1 MNSPSN
7 GFKNESD
14 ELANQSSSSLD
25 PISPEPQKGP
35 ISFLSGSITSLSF
48 SFLSLFISKK
58 IVIYFSIH
66 SPNYSSPFAQSIAS
80 GFKTLIIGIS
90 FLATFT
96 FGFIGLGL
104 FLVFIRSLIEG
115 NKDKTDQHLTIKL
128 SYLDLS
134 MTLHDLGLLVLLLS
148 PGMLLSILLLSTF
161 AAGG

>member
-14 ELANQSSSSLD
+14 ELANSSASPIGTASS
-25 PISPEPQKGP
+25 EPKKGP
-35 ISFLSGSITSLSF
+35 LSFFSGSITSLSF
-48 SFLSLFISKK
+48 SLLCLFISKK
-58 IVIYFSIH
+58 IVLYFSIH
-66 SPNYSSPFAQSIAS
+66 TPNYSSPIAQSIAS

-115 NKDKTDQHLTIKL
+115 NKDKTD
-128 SYLDLS
+128 
-134 MTLHDLGLLVLLLS
+134 
-148 PGMLLSILLLSTF
+148 
-161 AAGG
+161 

>member
-14 ELANQSSSSLD
+14 KSANPSSSSLD
-25 PISPEPQKGP
+25 TTSPEPKKGP
-35 ISFLSGSITSLSF
+35 LSFLSGSITSLSF

-58 IVIYFSIH
+58 IVLYFSIH
-66 SPNYSSPFAQSIAS
+66 SPNYSSPIAQSIAS

-90 FLATFT
+90 FLATYT

-115 NKDKTDQHLTIKL
+115 NNEKKD
-128 SYLDLS
+128 
-134 MTLHDLGLLVLLLS
+134 
-148 PGMLLSILLLSTF
+148 
-161 AAGG
+161 

>member
-14 ELANQSSSSLD
+14 DLANSSAVPIATSS
-25 PISPEPQKGP
+25 EPKKGP
-35 ISFLSGSITSLSF
+35 LSFISGSITSLSF
-48 SFLSLFISKK
+48 SLLSLFISKK
-58 IVIYFSIH
+58 IVLYFSIH
-66 SPNYSSPFAQSIAS
+66 TPNYSSPIAQSIAS

-115 NKDKTDQHLTIKL
+115 NKNNND
-128 SYLDLS
+128 
-134 MTLHDLGLLVLLLS
+134 
-148 PGMLLSILLLSTF
+148 
-161 AAGG
+161 

>member
-14 ELANQSSSSLD
+14 ELTNSSVSS
-25 PISPEPQKGP
+25 IGTASSEPKKGP
-35 ISFLSGSITSLSF
+35 LSFLSGSITSLSF
-48 SFLSLFISKK
+48 SLLSLFISKK
-58 IVIYFSIH
+58 IVLYFSIH
-66 SPNYSSPFAQSIAS
+66 TPNYSSPIAQSIAS

-115 NKDKTDQHLTIKL
+115 IKDKTD
-128 SYLDLS
+128 
-134 MTLHDLGLLVLLLS
+134 
-148 PGMLLSILLLSTF
+148 
-161 AAGG
+161 

>member
-14 ELANQSSSSLD
+14 ELSNPSSSTFDNS
-25 PISPEPQKGP
+25 SSEPKKGP
-35 ISFLSGSITSLSF
+35 LSFLSGSITSLSF
-48 SFLSLFISKK
+48 SLLSLFISRK
-58 IVIYFSIH
+58 IVLYFSTH

-115 NKDKTDQHLTIKL
+115 KKEKTD
-128 SYLDLS
+128 
-134 MTLHDLGLLVLLLS
+134 
-148 PGMLLSILLLSTF
+148 
-161 AAGG
+161 